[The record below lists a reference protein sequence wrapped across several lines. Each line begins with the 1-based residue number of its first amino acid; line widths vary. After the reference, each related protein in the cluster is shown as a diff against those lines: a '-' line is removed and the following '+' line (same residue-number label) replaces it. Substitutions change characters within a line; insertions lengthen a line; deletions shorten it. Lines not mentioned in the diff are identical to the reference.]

1 MSPNAAEEDF
11 EFGLVTDSTCYY
23 QEKYSMVVQSTSS
36 TLSTDIFQIDNRTA
50 GFLFLTRIEHY
61 LSIQTQDASYVG

>member
-36 TLSTDIFQIDNRTA
+36 TLSTDIFQIDNRTVWT
-50 GFLFLTRIEHY
+50 GIEHY
-61 LSIQTQDASYVG
+61 LSIQTQDASYDG